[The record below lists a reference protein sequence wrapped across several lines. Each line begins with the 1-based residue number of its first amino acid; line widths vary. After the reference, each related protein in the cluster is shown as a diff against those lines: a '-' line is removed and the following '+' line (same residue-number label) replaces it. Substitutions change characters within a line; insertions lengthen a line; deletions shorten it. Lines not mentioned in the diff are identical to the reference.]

1 MVCGLLATPS
11 PHVAGLPEVW
21 QLQPHRFVKWEQLI
35 ETAIRESAADI
46 LLSPGSAPVLR
57 IGGELVPQPG
67 DLLTGDVV
75 RKVIERI
82 VSASSVDTLLRHR
95 ELDFAVDLAG
105 RRFRG
110 NAFFRRGEPGLAL
123 RLLPAHIPTPAELG
137 LPAILQ
143 QLVLRPQGLVLFTGA
158 AGQGKTTSQ
167 ASLLAYL
174 SARQARHIVTI
185 EDPIEYVHEP
195 ARCVIDQREVGS
207 DTTSFVTGLRQVLRQ
222 APDVILVG
230 EMRDLDT
237 ISAVVS
243 IAETGHLVFSTLHT
257 HDAVQ
262 ALVRIVNAYPDGARA
277 MVRTQLSLALSAV
290 ITQRLI
296 RAEKG
301 LVLACE
307 VLINTPAIAAQIR
320 EGHFQMLYSAMELD
334 HALGSQTMNAS
345 LDALVTA
352 GKLSAEVAERFMI
365 GTESRRK
372 RTPSQQSS

>member
-1 MVCGLLATPS
+1 
-11 PHVAGLPEVW
+11 
-21 QLQPHRFVKWEQLI
+21 VKWDQLLD
-35 ETAIRESAADI
+35 TAIRENAADI
-46 LLSPGSAPVLR
+46 LLSPGSPPVLR

-67 DLLTGDVV
+67 EPLTGDIV
-75 RKVIERI
+75 RKVIERT
-82 VSASSVDTLLRHR
+82 VSAHSVETFLSHR

-123 RLLPAHIPTPAELG
+123 RLLPAHIPAPAELG
-137 LPAILQ
+137 LPPILQ
-143 QLVLRPQGLVLFTGA
+143 DLVLKPQGLVLFTGA

-167 ASLLAYL
+167 ASLLSYL
-174 SARQARHIVTI
+174 NARQARHIVTI

-195 ARCVIDQREVGS
+195 ARCVIDQREVGT
-207 DTTSFVTGLRQVLRQ
+207 DTTTFATGLRQVLRQ

-230 EMRDLDT
+230 EMRDLET

-243 IAETGHLVFSTLHT
+243 IAETGHLVLSTLHT

-262 ALVRIVNAYPDGARA
+262 GLVRIVDAYPDGARA

-296 RAEKG
+296 RGEKG

-307 VLINTPAIAAQIR
+307 VLVNTPAIAAQIR
-320 EGHFQMLYSAMELD
+320 EGHFEMLYSAMELD
-334 HALGSQTMNAS
+334 RTHGSQTMNSS

-352 GKLSAEVAERFMI
+352 GKLNAQVAERYMSSR
-365 GTESRRK
+365 ESRRS
-372 RTPSQQSS
+372 RTPSQHPS